1 MHGCISIS
9 KHWAAVD
16 CIAMLEF
23 RELRSDATGAHS
35 ITLALGLAKSG
46 APNWNRRSAEHQGSR
61 SRRARAPRFSQDVR
75 VSSNANF
82 PGR

>member
-9 KHWAAVD
+9 KHWAAVA
-16 CIAMLEF
+16 CTAMLEF

-35 ITLALGLAKSG
+35 ITLALCLANSG
-46 APNWNRRSAEHQGSR
+46 TPNWNRRFAKHQGSR
-61 SRRARAPRFSQDVR
+61 SRRAPVRRFSQDVR